1 MRHAASRTL
10 FAYWDGLRAGGI
22 APDRAE
28 IEPRGIAG
36 ILGDTFILE
45 SDRLGVVPYRL
56 AGSRVCAIF
65 GQEMKGQSFLGH
77 FTGQD
82 RAKVAQGL
90 ADANAA
96 PTGLLIAAEGVSS
109 AGETVPLELI
119 ILPLAH
125 RGRIGARMIGVVS
138 SAETPY
144 WIGRDEITELRLV
157 HIKLIWPN
165 WQSSRPA
172 VEPRAAVAHAAPS
185 PIAAI
190 FPSRPSLRVIEGGRT
205 A

>member
-10 FAYWDGLRAGGI
+10 FNYWDGLRAGGI
-22 APDRAE
+22 APDRAD

-45 SDRLGVVPYRL
+45 TDRLGVVPYRL

-65 GQEMKGQSFLGH
+65 GQEMKGLPFLGH

-82 RAKVAQGL
+82 RARVAQGL

-96 PTGLLIAAEGVSS
+96 PTGLLIAAEGIS
-109 AGETVPLELI
+109 AAGQTVPLELVV
-119 ILPLAH
+119 LPLAH
-125 RGRIGARMIGVVS
+125 RGRIGARMVGVIS
-138 SAETPY
+138 MLESPY
-144 WIGRDEITELRLV
+144 WIGRDEITELKVV
-157 HIKLIWPN
+157 HVKLIWPN
-165 WQSSRPA
+165 WQDQQPAQPRVAIANAASSAISA
-172 VEPRAAVAHAAPS
+172 V
-185 PIAAI
+185 
-190 FPSRPSLRVIEGGRT
+190 FPSRPALRVIEGGRM